1 MTDGARYL
9 PLLALAIPLLG
20 AGALAV
26 WPARERLARFE
37 RPLFLASLALSLALL
52 VVAGLGRTMV
62 VQFPFWGEPFLLGR
76 ALGFTMDYLSLMCAM
91 LLIGSLLAV
100 ALDERPEETQREAAV
115 VALFVGGA
123 GVAVL
128 LAANMA
134 TLCLAWVFLDL
145 ALLWIDTR
153 HASRSG
159 AVGAVRNLFLRTAS
173 TIALVAATVLVLAQ
187 QGDAPIPLLEAE
199 GLARPL
205 LMATAL
211 LRIGLYPL
219 PGGLE
224 RTWLAYLVSATTGG
238 YLWLRLASLSVGG
251 LPGAGWLLPV
261 AGTVLLLTGVLAAL
275 SGEEPAGEAY
285 LLSHWLALLVLA
297 PLVQASGGVRVGLA
311 AVVNIALA
319 VVPLAAAASG
329 VRRGLAW
336 RLPALVRALAA
347 GGGPLTVGF
356 LARWAFLR
364 VAWEEGHTGL
374 FAVAVA
380 AFALASVPAWRQA
393 SLAPA
398 PPETAGDGAP
408 PAPDAAPSERPAAR
422 IAALVGG
429 YLPAVVLVVG
439 GTAPALLGAIGARLI
454 SRFSLPLA
462 EGYGAV
468 SWAGAPA
475 YAAAAALLVLAVGY
489 VLARGIAGGRP
500 SPARLTA
507 HTFLE
512 MDWLYSSAERTLAWT
527 EAAIA
532 RGAAVI
538 EEGPAALGWILLWLL
553 AGLFLLTGR

>member
-9 PLLALAIPLLG
+9 PLLALTIPLLG
-20 AGALAV
+20 AGVLTV
-26 WPARERLARFE
+26 WPPRERFAPFE
-37 RPLFLASLALSLALL
+37 RPLFLGALALSLAVL
-52 VVAGLGRTMV
+52 VAAGLGRTLV
-62 VQFPFWGEPFLLGR
+62 AQFPFWGEPFLLGR
-76 ALGFTMDYLSLMCAM
+76 TLAFTMDYLSLVCAL
-91 LLIGSLLAV
+91 LLIGSLLFV
-100 ALDERPEETQREAAV
+100 ALLERPDEALREAAV

-134 TLCLAWVFLDL
+134 TLCLAWVFST
-145 ALLWIDTR
+145 WRSCGSTR
-153 HASRSG
+153 ATPRAPARWAPSATCSCAPPRRSPSSPPPSSSWPNRGMRPSRSS
-159 AVGAVRNLFLRTAS
+159 RPR
-173 TIALVAATVLVLAQ
+173 
-187 QGDAPIPLLEAE
+187 
-199 GLARPL
+199 ARPPA

-238 YLWLRLASLSVGG
+238 YLWLRLASLSVERAARRRMAPPGGRDRAALDRRPGGPLGEELPGG
-251 LPGAGWLLPV
+251 LPPL
-261 AGTVLLLTGVLAAL
+261 
-275 SGEEPAGEAY
+275 
-285 LLSHWLALLVLA
+285 
-297 PLVQASGGVRVGLA
+297 PLVGPPGVGAPCPGVRRRPRRPGRRGEHRPGRGA
-311 AVVNIALA
+311 ARRRGG
-319 VVPLAAAASG
+319 G

-408 PAPDAAPSERPAAR
+408 PAPDAASERPAAR

>member
-1 MTDGARYL
+1 M
-9 PLLALAIPLLG
+9 
-20 AGALAV
+20 
-26 WPARERLARFE
+26 
-37 RPLFLASLALSLALL
+37 
-52 VVAGLGRTMV
+52 
-62 VQFPFWGEPFLLGR
+62 
-76 ALGFTMDYLSLMCAM
+76 
-91 LLIGSLLAV
+91 
-100 ALDERPEETQREAAV
+100 
-115 VALFVGGA
+115 
-123 GVAVL
+123 AVL

-159 AVGAVRNLFLRTAS
+159 AVGAVRNLVLRTTS
-173 TIALVAATVLVLAQ
+173 TVALVAATVLVLAQ

-205 LMATAL
+205 LMAAAL

-251 LPGAGWLLPV
+251 LPGGGWLLPV

-275 SGEEPAGEAY
+275 SGEDPAGEAY

-297 PLVQASGGVRVGLA
+297 PFLQPSGGVRVGLA

-319 VVPLAAAASG
+319 VVPLAATEA
-329 VRRGLAW
+329 VRTRGLVS
-336 RLPALVRALAA
+336 RLPALVRALSA
-347 GGGPLTVGF
+347 GGGPLTIGF

-364 VAWEEGHTGL
+364 LAWEEGYTGL

-393 SLAPA
+393 TLAPA
-398 PPETAGDGAP
+398 TPDD
-408 PAPDAAPSERPAAR
+408 DAAAHEAGVPPTPSAPERSPAR
-422 IAALVGG
+422 VLALLGG
-429 YLPAVVLVVG
+429 YLPALVIVVG
-439 GTAPALLGAIGARLI
+439 GTAPGLLSVLGTRLI
-454 SRFSLPLA
+454 GRVPLPLA
-462 EGYGAV
+462 EGYASV
-468 SWAGAPA
+468 SWTGAPA

-489 VLARGIAGGRP
+489 VLARGIGGGRP

-512 MDWLYSSAERTLAWT
+512 MDWLYSSAERTLAWA

-532 RGAAVI
+532 RGSALI
-538 EEGPAALGWILLWLL
+538 EEGPAALGWILLWLF
-553 AGLFLLTGR
+553 AGALLLTGR